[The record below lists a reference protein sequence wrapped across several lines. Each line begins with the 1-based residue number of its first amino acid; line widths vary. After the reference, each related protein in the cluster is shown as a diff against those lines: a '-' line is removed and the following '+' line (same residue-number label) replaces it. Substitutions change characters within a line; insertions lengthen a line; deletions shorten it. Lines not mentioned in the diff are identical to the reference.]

1 MIGSLKGLSVQT
13 LTMIGYMQISQPSYI
28 LTLAMI
34 SADVGSATQFP
45 KLAIDFMDF
54 VNQQP

>member
-1 MIGSLKGLSVQT
+1 
-13 LTMIGYMQISQPSYI
+13 MIGYMQISQPSYI